1 MNSPLASTPSI
12 ASRTRG
18 NSGSYCAFTST
29 SGIGRTARK
38 SRSSPAQNQIGHDRH
53 DSGDHRVIHKAE
65 VMVERLVAFPK
76 APADTGERK
85 TPDRRPDQRQDRV
98 APERHAEDAGR
109 NGVERPNDGSQPP
122 HQNREV
128 APTLEPAL

>member
-29 SGIGRTARK
+29 SGIGRTACK
-38 SRSSPAQNQIGHDRH
+38 SRSSPAQDQIRH
-53 DSGDHRVIHKAE
+53 DPGDHRVIHEAE
-65 VMVERLVAFPK
+65 VMVERLVAFPE
-76 APADTGERK
+76 APADAGERK

-98 APERHAEDAGR
+98 APERHAEDTGW

-128 APTLEPAL
+128 APTLEP